1 MPTEREWG
9 TLERE
14 VHELRHDFRNFRMVV
29 TAVSEDL
36 IQLRQDHQ
44 SLKTKIAT
52 SVAAI
57 VLAMGIVAWALEMFI
72 RRG

>member
-36 IQLRQDHQ
+36 IQLRQGHQ

-52 SVAAI
+52 SVAAV

>member
-1 MPTEREWG
+1 MPTEREGG

-14 VHELRHDFRNFRMVV
+14 VQELRHDFRNFRMVV

-36 IQLRQDHQ
+36 IQLRQEHQ

-52 SVAAI
+52 SVAAV

>member
-1 MPTEREWG
+1 MPTEREWV

-52 SVAAI
+52 SVAAV